1 MKKEIVLIMM
11 VLFSL
16 VSFTGLVRGD
26 SMDYNHL
33 DITLLNQDP
42 DPAEQGE
49 YLELRWKVVKEGND
63 KMDDLNFHLDI
74 DYPFFFDNS
83 DKPDKRVGSWQGWS
97 DDEEYYV
104 LYYKIRVDDEAIED
118 TYKIKLVSTQ
128 VSIGYTQ
135 SEEFE
140 IRVGDKTDPEFVLG
154 TLVTSP
160 VKLLADT
167 DENKLEVTLE
177 NIGDEDAQNVRID
190 LELPKGF
197 NPTYGYSDR
206 ANLGTVEADGSETA
220 TFYVDIDDGIDQG
233 EYESKV
239 TVHYKE
245 ANDDDNVYKTVELPL
260 KIPMNGKPMFSIE
273 SIKTIPE
280 KVKAGSNV
288 ELVVEVKNVG
298 SKEAES
304 VSLRAFKE
312 SSQPFEFEEKS
323 DFIGKLKPGEV
334 GEAVLKF
341 DVDADATV
349 KKYLLDLEIRSVYND
364 EVLTE
369 NKVISL
375 EVENGEKRGLFRSRS
390 TIIGFAIIA
399 VIVIGGLVLYNFVIK
414 KKMER

>member
-1 MKKEIVLIMM
+1 MKKEIILIMM
-11 VLFSL
+11 VLFSI
-16 VSFTGLVRGD
+16 VSLTGLVRGD
-26 SMDYNHL
+26 SMDYNRL

-42 DPAEQGE
+42 DPGEQGE

-63 KMDDLNFHLDI
+63 KMEDLNFHLEI

-83 DKPDKRVGSWQGWS
+83 DKPDKKVGSWQGWS
-97 DDEEYYV
+97 DDEEYYS
-104 LYYKIRVDDEAIED
+104 LYYKVRVDDEALED
-118 TYKIKLVSTQ
+118 TYKVKLRSTQ
-128 VSIGYTQ
+128 ESSGYSQ
-135 SEEFE
+135 MNEFE
-140 IRVGDKTDPEFVLG
+140 IKVGDKTNPEFVLG

-160 VKLLADT
+160 VKLLADS

-177 NIGDEDAQNVRID
+177 NIGDENARNVRMD

-206 ANLGTVEADGSETA
+206 ANLGTVEADKSKTA
-220 TFYVDIDDGIDQG
+220 AFYVDIDDGMTQG
-233 EYESKV
+233 KYEGKV

-245 ANDDDNVYKTVELPL
+245 ANDNDNVYKTVELPL
-260 KIPMNGKPMFSIE
+260 KIPINGKPSFSIE

-280 KVKAGSNV
+280 KIRAGSSV
-288 ELVVEVKNVG
+288 KLVVEVKNVG

-323 DFIGKLKPGEV
+323 DFIGKLKPGEL

-341 DVDADATV
+341 DVDTDATV

-369 NKVISL
+369 NEVITL
-375 EVENGEKRGLFRSRS
+375 EVENGEEKGLFSSGNR
-390 TIIGFAIIA
+390 IIGFAIIA
-399 VIVIGGLVLYNFVIK
+399 VIVIGGLVLYFVIK
-414 KKMER
+414 KKKEK